1 MAENKTPEVIG
12 YQALGMIET
21 LGLVSSI
28 EAADAMAKASNV
40 DLLHKRA
47 IGGGYITV
55 MVRGDVGAVRTALGA
70 GRKAAEKLGKVVSSR
85 IIPGPHMDL
94 ENLLPDSTKE

>member
-1 MAENKTPEVIG
+1 MTENNDVEVIG
-12 YQALGMIET
+12 LQALGMIET
-21 LGLVSSI
+21 RGLVASI

-40 DLLHKRA
+40 DVLNKRA

-70 GRKAAEKLGKVVSSR
+70 GRKAAGKIGEVISTR
-85 IIPGPHMDL
+85 IIPGPHLDL
-94 ENLLPDSTKE
+94 EKLLPESVSS